1 MERRPRRSKKEKLE
15 EELQKTVEAIE
26 QYKEAI
32 VTMEE
37 RKVEI
42 QEAIE
47 NERVREVTKLM
58 KVKNLTVDQLMNM
71 IGTMDEVTQAG
82 QGA

>member
-1 MERRPRRSKKEKLE
+1 M
-15 EELQKTVEAIE
+15 
-26 QYKEAI
+26 
-32 VTMEE
+32 
-37 RKVEI
+37 EI